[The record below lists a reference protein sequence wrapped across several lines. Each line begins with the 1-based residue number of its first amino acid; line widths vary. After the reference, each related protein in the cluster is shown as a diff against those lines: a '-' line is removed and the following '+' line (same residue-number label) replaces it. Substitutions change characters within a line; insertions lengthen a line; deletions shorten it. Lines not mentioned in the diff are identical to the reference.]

1 MKAAEYEELR
11 EALLHKDTKVLDAVR
26 SKYTWVQ
33 YDTLMAIRS
42 QERSRH
48 VRLQHPKFRA
58 RQRIQEYIARYFP
71 FFFFSSVFFGF
82 LVTDCFRFLEQ
93 STCAH
98 FKVWMYIYLML
109 ILFLPLCCRSL
120 RIVDH

>member
-42 QERSRH
+42 QERSRR

-58 RQRIQEYIARYFP
+58 RQRIQEYIARYFSP
-71 FFFFSSVFFGF
+71 FFFFCFFLF
-82 LVTDCFRFLEQ
+82 WLQIASDSWNNRLV
-93 STCAH
+93 H
-98 FKVWMYIYLML
+98 IFKVWMYVYLML

>member
-58 RQRIQEYIARYFP
+58 RQRIQEYIARYFLS
-71 FFFFSSVFFGF
+71 FFSSVFLFFCF
-82 LVTDCFRFLEQ
+82 LVTDCFWFLEQ

-98 FKVWMYIYLML
+98 F
-109 ILFLPLCCRSL
+109 
-120 RIVDH
+120 

>member
-42 QERSRH
+42 QERSRR

-71 FFFFSSVFFGF
+71 LFFFFCFFFFFFGYR
-82 LVTDCFRFLEQ
+82 L
-93 STCAH
+93 
-98 FKVWMYIYLML
+98 
-109 ILFLPLCCRSL
+109 LPIPGTIDLCTF
-120 RIVDH
+120 

>member
-42 QERSRH
+42 QERSRR

-58 RQRIQEYIARYFP
+58 RQRIQEYIARYFSLS
-71 FFFFSSVFFGF
+71 FFFYFFSFLFWLQIASDSWNNRLVHISRFGF
-82 LVTDCFRFLEQ
+82 I
-93 STCAH
+93 S
-98 FKVWMYIYLML
+98 I
-109 ILFLPLCCRSL
+109 
-120 RIVDH
+120 

>member
-71 FFFFSSVFFGF
+71 FFFFFCFFFVFCFLFFGYR
-82 LVTDCFRFLEQ
+82 L
-93 STCAH
+93 
-98 FKVWMYIYLML
+98 
-109 ILFLPLCCRSL
+109 LPIPGTIDLCTF
-120 RIVDH
+120 